1 MASPSLRST
10 SQFRGLV
17 FAILWGYPFMVV
29 GVKLSETTAGV
40 LLTLLLIGGI
50 FSGPILGR
58 LTALYPLRRSNLV
71 LGVVAITVVAWTVVL
86 VWPGRLPLPVLVGL
100 VLVLALNG
108 PASMV
113 GFDFTRTFNPQQRLG
128 SATGMVNVGG
138 FVV

>member
-1 MASPSLRST
+1 M
-10 SQFRGLV
+10 
-17 FAILWGYPFMVV
+17 
-29 GVKLSETTAGV
+29 
-40 LLTLLLIGGI
+40 
-50 FSGPILGR
+50 
-58 LTALYPLRRSNLV
+58 TALYPLRRSNLV

-138 FVV
+138 FVASVFTILGIGLILDLVAPAGPDLGAYKLAFSVQHLFWLGGGLAMLRNADLPGES